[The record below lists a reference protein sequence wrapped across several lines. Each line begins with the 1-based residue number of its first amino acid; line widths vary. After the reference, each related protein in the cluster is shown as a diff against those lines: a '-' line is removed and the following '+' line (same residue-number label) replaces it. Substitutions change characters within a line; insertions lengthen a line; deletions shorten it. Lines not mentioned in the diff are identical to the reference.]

1 MPGGASVTAPLRRGA
16 IVLLAFVLAG
26 CGSAPP
32 PNLPQPFSGNSGRAT
47 SVRLIVQNRNFS
59 DARLYALRSGR
70 RTALGVVGGL
80 QDAEFTLD
88 WVLPE
93 PLRIEIDMLAGPR
106 CSTEEMQVD
115 PGDILELQIDAV
127 FSRSSACGYEVIDT
141 P

>member
-1 MPGGASVTAPLRRGA
+1 MNAHGRSGA
-16 IVLLAFVLAG
+16 ILLLAFLLSG

-32 PNLPQPFSGNSGRAT
+32 PSRPQPFSGDSGRAT

-59 DARLYALRSGR
+59 DARLYALRRGK
-70 RTALGVVGGL
+70 RTSLGVVGGL

-93 PLRIEIDMLAGPR
+93 PLQIEIDMLAGPR
-106 CSTEEMQVD
+106 CATEEMQVD

-127 FSRSSACGYEVIDT
+127 FSRSSACGYESI
-141 P
+141 PAP